1 MRVSVL
7 AVSLWCA
14 IGASLSACSKPPE
27 APVSAVLVGQKAFS
41 DPSLSASGAQSCA
54 SCHAA
59 ATGHSAPN
67 DLAAQ
72 FGGIDLKVQGLRNSQ
87 PVRYLATNTEFHF
100 DDEGTPTGGF
110 FWDGRAD
117 SLNAQ
122 TAGPLLGAR
131 ELANEDKAAV
141 VQRIAASTWAPDF
154 KRLYGA
160 EVFKDVDSAFDK
172 LGLALKAFQSQGPEF
187 NAFTSKYDE
196 VLRGNATLSAQEA
209 RGLEWFND
217 PKKGNCASCHPST
230 KAQDGSHP
238 LFTDFT
244 YDNLGVPRNPEIL
257 ANADPAYFD
266 LGLCARTNAKGQQ
279 DLAHR
284 TDLCGAFKVPTLR
297 NVDLRKAYF
306 HNGRFKSLRE
316 TLVFYVQRDTNPEKW
331 YPKKPNGSVR
341 KFDDLP
347 PQFVANVNTTE
358 APYDRKRGD
367 APALNDAE
375 IDDVLAFLKTLTDG
389 WAVAPDLKSPVA
401 LK

>member
-1 MRVSVL
+1 
-7 AVSLWCA
+7 
-14 IGASLSACSKPPE
+14 
-27 APVSAVLVGQKAFS
+27 
-41 DPSLSASGAQSCA
+41 
-54 SCHAA
+54 
-59 ATGHSAPN
+59 
-67 DLAAQ
+67 
-72 FGGIDLKVQGLRNSQ
+72 
-87 PVRYLATNTEFHF
+87 
-100 DDEGTPTGGF
+100 
-110 FWDGRAD
+110 
-117 SLNAQ
+117 
-122 TAGPLLGAR
+122 
-131 ELANEDKAAV
+131 
-141 VQRIAASTWAPDF
+141 
-154 KRLYGA
+154 
-160 EVFKDVDSAFDK
+160 VFKDVDGAFDK
-172 LGLALKAFQSQGPEF
+172 LGLALKAFQSQGLEF
-187 NAFTSKYDE
+187 NAFTSKYDD
-196 VLRGNATLSAQEA
+196 VLRGKATLSAEEA

-217 PKKGNCASCHPST
+217 PQKGNCASCHPSN

-257 ANADPAYFD
+257 ANADPTYFD

-316 TLVFYVQRDTNPEKW
+316 ALVFYVQRDTNPEKW
-331 YPKKPNGSVR
+331 YPKNRNGSVR

-347 PQFVANVNTTE
+347 QQFVANVNTTE

-367 APALNDAE
+367 KPALNDAE

-389 WAVAPDLKSPVA
+389 WVAAPDLKSPVA

>member
-1 MRVSVL
+1 M
-7 AVSLWCA
+7 
-14 IGASLSACSKPPE
+14 
-27 APVSAVLVGQKAFS
+27 
-41 DPSLSASGAQSCA
+41 
-54 SCHAA
+54 
-59 ATGHSAPN
+59 GHSAPN

-87 PVRYLATNTEFHF
+87 PVRYLATNTEFYF

-122 TAGPLLGAR
+122 TAGPLLGAG
-131 ELANEDKAAV
+131 ELANKDKVAV
-141 VQRIAASTWAPDF
+141 VQRIAAASWAADF

-160 EVFKDVDSAFDK
+160 DVFKDVDGAFDK

-196 VLRGNATLSAQEA
+196 VLRGKATLSAQEA

-217 PKKGNCASCHPST
+217 PQKGNCASCHPSA

-257 ANADPAYFD
+257 ANADPTYFD

-279 DLAHR
+279 DLLHR

-297 NVDLRKAYF
+297 NVDLRRAYF

-316 TLVFYVQRDTNPEKW
+316 ALVFYVQRDTNPEKW

-347 PQFVANVNTTE
+347 PQFVVNVNTTE

-389 WAVAPDLKSPVA
+389 WVPAPDLKSPVA

>member
-122 TAGPLLGAR
+122 T
-131 ELANEDKAAV
+131 V
-141 VQRIAASTWAPDF
+141 VVSR
-154 KRLYGA
+154 
-160 EVFKDVDSAFDK
+160 K
-172 LGLALKAFQSQGPEF
+172 L
-187 NAFTSKYDE
+187 T
-196 VLRGNATLSAQEA
+196 
-209 RGLEWFND
+209 
-217 PKKGNCASCHPST
+217 
-230 KAQDGSHP
+230 
-238 LFTDFT
+238 
-244 YDNLGVPRNPEIL
+244 I
-257 ANADPAYFD
+257 
-266 LGLCARTNAKGQQ
+266 
-279 DLAHR
+279 
-284 TDLCGAFKVPTLR
+284 
-297 NVDLRKAYF
+297 
-306 HNGRFKSLRE
+306 
-316 TLVFYVQRDTNPEKW
+316 
-331 YPKKPNGSVR
+331 
-341 KFDDLP
+341 
-347 PQFVANVNTTE
+347 
-358 APYDRKRGD
+358 
-367 APALNDAE
+367 
-375 IDDVLAFLKTLTDG
+375 
-389 WAVAPDLKSPVA
+389 
-401 LK
+401 